1 MKKLLFILMAVLPLT
16 LAAQVRTT
24 LNTLTVNPIA
34 VAGLPSSIVQVTGV
48 PVTDG
53 KIGLSELL
61 NQYSEDNRFSFF
73 EVSEDMFKAF
83 CELEN
88 ADSASIALF
97 KKIKSVKM
105 LERQLTQDEQEQLDA
120 NESESGNVNPDF
132 YSEITGQLDITGY
145 NQLLKSRNNHSI
157 ALFLKKE
164 FGPGDNEFLLIT
176 DKMVI
181 DIRGDIMIKTIY
193 QMEEMM
199 GYVQQILP
207 N

>member
-1 MKKLLFILMAVLPLT
+1 MKKSILILMAFLPL
-16 LAAQVRTT
+16 LLNAQVAATG
-24 LNTLTVNPIA
+24 A
-34 VAGLPSSIVQVTGV
+34 VQA
-48 PVTDG
+48 DG

-61 NQYSEDNRFSFF
+61 NQYADDERFSFF

-83 CELEN
+83 CELEY
-88 ADSASIALF
+88 ADSTSIALF

-105 LERQLTQDEQEQLDA
+105 LELQRTPEEQEQM
-120 NESESGNVNPDF
+120 ESGDPEPEPLNPDF
-132 YSEITGQLDITGY
+132 YNEIIGQLDINGY
-145 NQLLKSRNNHSI
+145 NQLLKSRNAHAV

-164 FGPGDNEFLLIT
+164 HGPGDNEFLLIT
-176 DKMVI
+176 NRLVI

>member
-1 MKKLLFILMAVLPLT
+1 MKKYFFILMAFMPLA
-16 LAAQVRTT
+16 LSAQV
-24 LNTLTVNPIA
+24 A
-34 VAGLPSSIVQVTGV
+34 VTATGSDQ
-48 PVTDG
+48 P
-53 KIGLSELL
+53 KKFGLSELISS
-61 NQYSEDNRFSFF
+61 NYSDQDRFSFF

-83 CELEN
+83 CEMEN
-88 ADSASIALF
+88 ADSTSIALF

-105 LERQLTQDEQEQLDA
+105 LEVQYTPEEMKKMEKKNPESQTVDPWFY
-120 NESESGNVNPDF
+120 NEIID
-132 YSEITGQLDITGY
+132 QLDISEY
-145 NQLLKSRNNHSI
+145 NQLLKSRNNRSM

-164 FGPGDNEFLLIT
+164 YGPADNEFLLIT
-176 DKMVI
+176 DRLVI

>member
-1 MKKLLFILMAVLPLT
+1 MKNYILILMAFLPLALT
-16 LAAQVRTT
+16 AQVNTT
-24 LNTLTVNPIA
+24 TSASSLNPVTVKGKPLK
-34 VAGLPSSIVQVTGV
+34 GVQVTTY
-48 PVTDG
+48 VTEV
-53 KIGLSELL
+53 KTGLSELL
-61 NQYSEDNRFSFF
+61 ARYSEDDRFSFF
-73 EVSEDMFKAF
+73 EVSEEMFKAF

-88 ADSASIALF
+88 ADSTSIALL

-105 LERQLTQDEQEQLDA
+105 LELQRTPEEQEQM
-120 NESESGNVNPDF
+120 ESENPEPTVLDPWF
-132 YSEITGQLDITGY
+132 YNEITNGLDITGF
-145 NQLLKSRNNHSI
+145 NQLLRSRNNRAM

-164 FGPGDNEFLLIT
+164 HGPADNEFLLIT
-176 DKMVI
+176 DRLVI